1 MAKLT
6 AAQVKKDNRDATKF
20 LVHKLRNVPPTII
33 ARLATATVRTAV
45 TSTYQDSGRFAWN
58 WNVRWGS
65 GDLRGGSGAE
75 YGRDPVGNRGDARG
89 TAHPTVYAKQ
99 KTALGL
105 SGGKLYQDIIKD
117 NPTFVTVFNPFYTG
131 LYGEHAA
138 EAKGGTASKEHV
150 PSKIEAAVAK
160 ESARTQYELNF
171 KG

>member
-6 AAQVKKDNRDATKF
+6 AAQVKKDNREATKF
-20 LVHKLRNVPPTII
+20 LVHKLRNVPPTLI

-65 GDLRGGSGAE
+65 GEVRGGGGAE

-89 TAHPTVYAKQ
+89 TGHPTVYAKQ

-117 NPTFVTVFNPFYTG
+117 NPTFVTVFNPFYKG
-131 LYGEHAA
+131 LYGEYAA
-138 EAKGGTASKEHV
+138 EAKGGRASKEHV

-160 ESARTQYELNF
+160 ESARMQYELNF